1 MKGALMQVKE
11 NEARI
16 AVLEARFASL
26 GEQDLLEKEAI
37 EKEIAMIE
45 EQAYST
51 LNAWDI
57 VYLSRHPKRP
67 KASDYVQALFDDFI
81 EFHGDRCFGDDGACV
96 GGIASFHGIP
106 VTLITQSKGKTLEE
120 NMKKNFGMLHPEGYR
135 KALRLAH
142 QAEKFHRPIITM
154 VDTSGAYPGKGAEE
168 RGQAQAIAEC
178 LEVFS
183 GLKTP
188 VVAIV
193 LSEGGSGGALA
204 FSVADK
210 ILMLENA
217 IYSVLSPEGFASILW
232 KDEKRAEE
240 AAEVMELTAADLK
253 RKGIIDTIIKEP
265 RGGAHKDFHAVCEQ
279 LDKELYLEILQ
290 LCTMNYDVMLEKR
303 YEKFRKM
310 GLAYEIV

>member
-1 MKGALMQVKE
+1 MQVRE
-11 NEARI
+11 SEARI
-16 AVLEARFASL
+16 AALEARFASL
-26 GEQDLLEKEAI
+26 GEQDLFEKEAI
-37 EKEIAMIE
+37 QKEITQIR
-45 EQAYST
+45 EQAYAS
-51 LNAWDI
+51 LSAWDI
-57 VYLSRHPKRP
+57 VYLARHPKRP
-67 KASDYVQALFDDFI
+67 KASDYIEKLFDDFM
-81 EFHGDRCFGDDGACV
+81 ELHGDRAFGDDGACV
-96 GGIASFHGIP
+96 AGLANFHGIP

-135 KALRLAH
+135 KALRLAK

-168 RGQAQAIAEC
+168 RGQAEAIAKC

-183 GLKTP
+183 GLRTP
-188 VVAIV
+188 VIAIV

-265 RGGAHKDFHAVCEQ
+265 LGGAHQNFDDVCNH
-279 LDKELYLEILQ
+279 LDKELYRELLQ
-290 LCTMNYDVMLEKR
+290 LNMLNTDILLEKR

-310 GLAYEIV
+310 GLAYENM